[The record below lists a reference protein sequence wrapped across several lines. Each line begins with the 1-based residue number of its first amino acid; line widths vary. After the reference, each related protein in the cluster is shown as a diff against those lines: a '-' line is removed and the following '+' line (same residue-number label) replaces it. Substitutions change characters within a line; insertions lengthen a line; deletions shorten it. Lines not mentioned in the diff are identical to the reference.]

1 MGTSLKAKIC
11 GIFCF
16 FSFVLLVYAQDKVE
30 NISTLKDLSEL
41 VNSSVLAELK
51 EKGRVQNFF
60 YGSNNA
66 EIKISPNTELSEQAR
81 TYWQRDKKPVFLVES
96 LYAVKKDDNVLKN
109 SDDTHIGKIS
119 KVVRNLSKMKGMEY
133 YSTSRARHEVLY
145 TDVYTVINPENP
157 IAIDDP
163 INLPLENLVS
173 YVYQK
178 DRSLGGCIYQFNYF
192 KADNEI
198 SFRALNTEKIVYK
211 GFSIVKPENL
221 VLTLIV
227 IEAKEDII
235 FYILVQAD
243 VVKIPFLSAKLAR
256 SFGSRADAIYEWC
269 LQMYKN

>member
-16 FSFVLLVYAQDKVE
+16 FSFALLVYAQDKVE